1 MKEASGELNMTVI
14 TIVAI
19 AAVGLLFYIFVWP
32 MIQQS
37 IVTQS
42 CKTYG
47 SNYKAVRGPKVS
59 EGSNANVYDWYCCSG
74 NTTSITNANSIPAD
88 CIGKQN

>member
-19 AAVGLLFYIFVWP
+19 AAVGLLFYVFVWP

-47 SNYKAVRGPKVS
+47 SDYKAVRGPQVS
-59 EGSNANVYDWYCCSG
+59 SGSSANVYNWYCCTG
-74 NTTSITNANSIPAD
+74 NVTSIIDVNNIPST
-88 CIGKQN
+88 CIGKEN